1 MVSFFTS
8 NIPAFMKGELEKL
21 FHKIN
26 SLIKKNAKYMMFA
39 VPLLFISVFNLI
51 FFLFF
56 GGFSN
61 GMVAVVVVY
70 ALMAAVGMALYKESK
85 HIKKKIQQL
94 EMEHIVTRIEKSD
107 ILNEHKKKDYISL
120 IKAQPKMG
128 LQTFINFLTEENDR
142 RKMTEE

>member
-1 MVSFFTS
+1 MVSFFT
-8 NIPAFMKGELEKL
+8 NDIPTFMKIELEKL

-26 SLIKKNAKYMMFA
+26 PLIKKNSRYMMFA
-39 VPLLFISVFNLI
+39 IPLLLISIFNFI

-61 GMVAVVVVY
+61 GMLAVVVVY

-85 HIKKKIQQL
+85 QIKKKIKQL
-94 EMEHIVTRIEKSD
+94 EMEHIVTRIEKSEVM
-107 ILNEHKKKDYISL
+107 NEHKKKNYISL
-120 IKAQPKMG
+120 IKSQPKMG

-142 RKMTEE
+142 REMIED